1 MLSIFKRE
9 VKRILP
15 GSGSSLNKFSPLIVA
30 NNNNFYRNFSVSTN
44 IMDNEIDSIEEK
56 EEMVVEELR
65 DINGGLLIPKIDE
78 LGRAYGTGRRKT
90 SVARVWVKE
99 GSGEFKV
106 NNKNFTSYFQPI
118 QREHTLGAF
127 MATQSAGFFD
137 VKCTVKG
144 GGMTG
149 QAGAVRLGISRALQ
163 AFDPSYRSILRK
175 GNVIFKYFNLSIYL
189 SNHLSISFSI
199 IYILYLIVTVL
210 IK

>member
-1 MLSIFKRE
+1 MLSIIKQIVRSR
-9 VKRILP
+9 VLP
-15 GSGSSLNKFSPLIVA
+15 GSSSCLHKISPLIIA
-30 NNNNFYRNFSVSTN
+30 NNNNLHRTYSASSS
-44 IMDNEIDSIEEK
+44 IEDEIDSLEE
-56 EEMVVEELR
+56 EEILEELR

-106 NNKNFTSYFQPI
+106 NDMNLTSYFQPI

-144 GGMTG
+144 GGMSG

-175 GNVIFKYFNLSIYL
+175 GIFYIINLIYL
-189 SNHLSISFSI
+189 
-199 IYILYLIVTVL
+199 
-210 IK
+210 